1 MSLIWPSD
9 FFGGP
14 FFFEPLVYSDDG
26 NSAFLLFAKM
36 ACGTSFVFS
45 PYFPSTDNRSIVL
58 VWLEIDTKNKT
69 FRRFT

>member
-1 MSLIWPSD
+1 
-9 FFGGP
+9 
-14 FFFEPLVYSDDG
+14 
-26 NSAFLLFAKM
+26 M

-69 FRRFT
+69 FRRFTWRKHVTNVVFASYGIYLSREQTSNVFEESL